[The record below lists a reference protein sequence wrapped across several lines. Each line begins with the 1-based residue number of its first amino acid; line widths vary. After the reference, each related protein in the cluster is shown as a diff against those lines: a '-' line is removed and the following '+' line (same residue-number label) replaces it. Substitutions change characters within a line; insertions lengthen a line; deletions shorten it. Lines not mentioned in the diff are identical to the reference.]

1 MNSLYV
7 ACVNFM
13 INTANMLDITYRDTN
28 ALILLVIFPCI
39 TLACAG
45 MCFFPYRK

>member
-1 MNSLYV
+1 MNALYI

-13 INTANMLDITYRDTN
+13 INTANMLDITYRDIN

-39 TLACAG
+39 TLVCIG